1 MLTKKRRHRIHRTR
15 RTEVKER
22 GSRQNSEKD
31 GLLQIRV
38 HLLLDHVIDLY
49 PHEFNAPDLDQFTTS
64 VSDPRMRLHRLLL
77 SSPLAS
83 NHPMSLRLSEPLWIE
98 IFLPPLDGLLLP
110 KLFV

>member
-1 MLTKKRRHRIHRTR
+1 M
-15 RTEVKER
+15 KER

-31 GLLQIRV
+31 GQKEEPRRSLLQIRV

-64 VSDPRMRLHRLLL
+64 VSDLRMRLHRLLL

-98 IFLPPLDGLLLP
+98 IFLPPLAGLLLP

>member
-1 MLTKKRRHRIHRTR
+1 
-15 RTEVKER
+15 VKER

-31 GLLQIRV
+31 GQKEEPRRSLLQIRV

-64 VSDPRMRLHRLLL
+64 VSDLRMRLHRLLL

-83 NHPMSLRLSEPLWIE
+83 NHPMSLRLSTASNNSRLN
-98 IFLPPLDGLLLP
+98 PPDG
-110 KLFV
+110 

>member
-31 GLLQIRV
+31 GQKEEPRRSLLQIRV

-49 PHEFNAPDLDQFTTS
+49 PHEFNTP
-64 VSDPRMRLHRLLL
+64 
-77 SSPLAS
+77 
-83 NHPMSLRLSEPLWIE
+83 EPLWIE
-98 IFLPPLDGLLLP
+98 IFLPPLAGLLLP